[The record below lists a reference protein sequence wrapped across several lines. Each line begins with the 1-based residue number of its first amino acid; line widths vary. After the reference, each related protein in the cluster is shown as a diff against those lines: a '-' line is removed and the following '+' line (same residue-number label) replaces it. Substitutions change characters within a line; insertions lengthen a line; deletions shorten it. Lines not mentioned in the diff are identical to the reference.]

1 MINLTV
7 QEFFLF
13 ETNLKTKCDNNNSP
27 WSLFLYAHNIHFIY
41 TYIML
46 FSEYST
52 NLQYHKL
59 RLTRVS
65 IVLNIYIRMIE
76 NWTTKLIHYNG
87 IYGNAK

>member
-1 MINLTV
+1 
-7 QEFFLF
+7 
-13 ETNLKTKCDNNNSP
+13 
-27 WSLFLYAHNIHFIY
+27 
-41 TYIML
+41 ML